1 MPNKSRSNER
11 GFAVLIVLLVIV
23 GFATLG
29 VYTFINS
36 TGFKR
41 LTSYNRKLTLD
52 LEEPNVVLA
61 AEYENP
67 LDDATQYQDPFAD
80 DSENPF
86 NALEQ

>member
-1 MPNKSRSNER
+1 MPKNSRSNER
-11 GFAVLIVLLVIV
+11 GFAVLIVLLFIV

-36 TGFKR
+36 TGFKK

-61 AEYENP
+61 AEYKNP
-67 LDDATQYQDPFAD
+67 LEEETQYQNPFTD
-80 DSENPF
+80 EGENPF
-86 NALEQ
+86 NNLEQ

>member
-1 MPNKSRSNER
+1 MPNNSRSEER
-11 GFAVLIVLLVIV
+11 GFAVLVVLLVIV

-36 TGFKR
+36 TGFKK

>member
-1 MPNKSRSNER
+1 MPNNSRSSER
-11 GFAVLIVLLVIV
+11 GFAVLIVLLMIAGLV
-23 GFATLG
+23 TLG
-29 VYTFINS
+29 VYSFINS
-36 TGFKR
+36 TGFKK
-41 LTSYNRKLTLD
+41 LTSYNRQLTLD

-86 NALEQ
+86 NNLEQ

>member
-1 MPNKSRSNER
+1 MPKKSRSEER

-36 TGFKR
+36 TGFKK

-67 LDDATQYQDPFAD
+67 LDDATQYQNPFTD
-80 DSENPF
+80 ESENPF
-86 NALEQ
+86 NNLEQ